1 MAEFTVDE
9 VCIATH
15 GKVCGLAYG
24 EKFTGIC
31 TDTRKIK
38 PGDLFIPLVGEK
50 FDGHDFVEQAV
61 ENGAMGIIVSR
72 SDVIAPANIMV
83 IVVTDTLSALQ
94 DLARFHRQR
103 FSIPIVAITG
113 SNGKTTTKDM
123 TAVILASRLNVL
135 KTEANYNNEIG
146 LSLTLLQLTA
156 QHEVAVVEM
165 GMRGK
170 GQIRQLANI
179 ALPTVAVITNV
190 GETHIELLGSI
201 KEIAAAKAE
210 LLQLIPNNGLII
222 LNADDHYVRE
232 MTKQVHS
239 RLTWF
244 GLEQGDK
251 KADNIQTSPQG
262 MHFTCYSDRESF
274 SVYIPTVGKHNVY
287 NALAAISVGLE
298 VGLSFDDIRS
308 GLSKFNASPMRLQ
321 IETMGDYIVINDA
334 YNASPISMLAAI
346 DTLVEVAKNRKVAV
360 LGDMLELGH
369 IKVEAHRQIGEKLA
383 KCHVDIV
390 VTVGE
395 LARHIAEAAHEH
407 GIDNAIACDSH
418 DAASETLKKI
428 IKPGDTILIKGS
440 RGMKMENM
448 VKIFS
453 ENQTI

>member
-1 MAEFTVDE
+1 MAEFTARE
-9 VCIATH
+9 VCLATN
-15 GKVCGLAYG
+15 GSISGSADG
-24 EKFTGIC
+24 GKFTGIC
-31 TDTRKIK
+31 TDTRTVKA
-38 PGDLFIPLVGEK
+38 GDLFIPLVGEK
-50 FDGHDFVEQAV
+50 FDGHDFINQAI
-61 ENGAMGIIVSR
+61 ENGAMGIISSR
-72 SDVIAPANIMV
+72 PDVIVPANIMV
-83 IVVTDTLSALQ
+83 VVVADTLVALQ

-123 TAVILASRLNVL
+123 TSTVLASRLNVL

-201 KEIAAAKAE
+201 EEIAAAKAE
-210 LLQLIPNNGLII
+210 LLQFIPKNGLII
-222 LNADDHYVRE
+222 LNADDDYVRE
-232 MTKQVHS
+232 MTTQVHS
-239 RLTWF
+239 RLILF
-244 GLEQGDK
+244 GLMQGDLR
-251 KADNIQTSPQG
+251 ADHIEMRPDGIHFKCHSVQG
-262 MHFTCYSDRESF
+262 SFFTE
-274 SVYIPTVGKHNVY
+274 IPAAGKHNVY
-287 NALAAISVGLE
+287 NALAAIAVGLE
-298 VGLSFDDIRS
+298 VGLNFAEISS
-308 GLSKFNASPMRLQ
+308 GLRNFNASPMRLH
-321 IETMGDYIVINDA
+321 IEEMGDYIVINDA
-334 YNASPISMLAAI
+334 YNASPSSMSAAI

-383 KCHVDIV
+383 KSHIDIV

-395 LARHIAEAAHEH
+395 LARHIAEAAREH
-407 GIDNAIACDSH
+407 GMTRVIACNSH
-418 DAASETLKKI
+418 DEASETLKKI
-428 IKPGDTILIKGS
+428 IQPGDTILIKGS

-448 VKIFS
+448 VKMFLG
-453 ENQTI
+453 NQHI